1 MSERKIPMST
11 RKLRKSQSGFTMIE
25 TVAAIAVLAVGV
37 LSLAAML
44 GDSIAYM
51 QSSQWDYIAQQEAS
65 KAIESIFTARDMGQA
80 TWASICNIG
89 TGPSCIFNPA
99 ATQLCAPGPD
109 GILGT
114 ADDNCAVIDSILQP
128 GADGTFTAPTL
139 QPLTTFTRTITIAP
153 VPGVANLNSI
163 TVTIN
168 YRAGKFVRRYTLTTN
183 ISNFS

>member
-1 MSERKIPMST
+1 MI
-11 RKLRKSQSGFTMIE
+11 LRKKRQSHSGFTMLE
-25 TVAAIAVLAVGV
+25 TIVAIAVLSVGV

-44 GDSIAYM
+44 GDSLAFM
-51 QSSQWDYIAQQEAS
+51 ESSQWDYIAQQEAA
-65 KAIESIFTARDMGQA
+65 KTIESIFTARDMGQA

-89 TGPSCIFNPA
+89 NGPSCAFTAVP
-99 ATQLCAPGPD
+99 TKLCAAGPD

-114 ADDNCAVIDSILQP
+114 ADDNCAVLDSILQP

-168 YRAGKFVRRYTLTTN
+168 YRAGRFSRRYVLVTN